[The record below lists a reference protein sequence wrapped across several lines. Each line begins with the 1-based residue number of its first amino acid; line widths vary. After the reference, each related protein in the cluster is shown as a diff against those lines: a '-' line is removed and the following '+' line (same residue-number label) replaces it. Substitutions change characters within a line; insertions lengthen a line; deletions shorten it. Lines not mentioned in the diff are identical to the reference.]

1 DRTVTGVQT
10 CALPIYAPYVVSN
23 FARSGTRVVAS
34 AYFVRS
40 HSARSRLFFG
50 TIGWYARV
58 RAPRGLVEGLE
69 HPQIG
74 ELIKDLLLRQVEAQ
88 GSADHARRELDLD
101 QAQRVAVAK
110 DDLDV
115 ARVRCV
121 VVDAEST
128 GLVAGA
134 GGAQVTSADRPC
146 EIGVARECFVGG
158 SAIHQD
164 RGLASNDCRVLA
176 TLASAGKRPAVSR

>member
-1 DRTVTGVQT
+1 M
-10 CALPIYAPYVVSN
+10 
-23 FARSGTRVVAS
+23 VAIQLLDPLL
-34 AYFVRS
+34 ADQLYRQV
-40 HSARSRLFFG
+40 
-50 TIGWYARV
+50 TIG
-58 RAPRGLVEGLE
+58 
-69 HPQIG
+69 
-74 ELIKDLLLRQVEAQ
+74 
-88 GSADHARRELDLD
+88 HARRFERRPGRRSEARIVCLDLD

-115 ARVRCV
+115 ARVRGV

-176 TLASAGKRPAVSR
+176 KLASAGKRPAVSR